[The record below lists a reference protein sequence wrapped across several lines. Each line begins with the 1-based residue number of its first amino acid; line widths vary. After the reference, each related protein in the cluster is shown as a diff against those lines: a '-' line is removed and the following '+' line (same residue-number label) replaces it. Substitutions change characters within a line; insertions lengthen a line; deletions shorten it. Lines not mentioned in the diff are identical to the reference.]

1 LSSIISFNITN
12 DTFFMV
18 DNSSS
23 DNDTRSRL
31 AANVRRLRVARH
43 LSLSRLAQETSISKA
58 TLSAIERA
66 SGNPTIDTLTQLA
79 GALRVSVA
87 ELLEGTRAGEMRIVR
102 VSEAEPWPPP
112 AGGRRALESNDELR
126 GALRIGEL
134 ALAPAE
140 VHEPPPRASGSRTAV
155 LVLRGKLIAGP
166 VERISELASGDFAS
180 FPADAPHVYEAGRAA
195 ARALLIEYTPA

>member
-1 LSSIISFNITN
+1 MMEHSFGE
-12 DTFFMV
+12 
-18 DNSSS
+18 
-23 DNDTRSRL
+23 DTRSRL

-66 SGNPTIDTLTQLA
+66 RGNPTIDTLTLLA
-79 GALRVSVA
+79 GALRVPVA
-87 ELLEGTRAGEMRIVR
+87 ELLAQARAGEMRIVR
-102 VSEAEPWPPP
+102 VTQAKPWPPP
-112 AGGRRALESNDELR
+112 GKGRRTLESGGELR
-126 GALRIGEL
+126 GSLRIGEL

-155 LVLRGKLIAGP
+155 LVLDGKLIAGP
-166 VERISELASGDFAS
+166 VEHISELTSGDYAS
-180 FPADAPHVYEAGRAA
+180 FPADAPHLYETGRAA

>member
-1 LSSIISFNITN
+1 M
-12 DTFFMV
+12 MV
-18 DNSSS
+18 GKPSS
-23 DNDTRSRL
+23 DDTRARL

-66 SGNPTIDTLTQLA
+66 SGNPTIDTLTLLA
-79 GALRVSVA
+79 DALRVSTA
-87 ELLEGTRAGEMRIVR
+87 ELLEQASAGEMRIVR
-102 VSEAEPWPPP
+102 VAQIKPWPPP
-112 AGGRRALESNDELR
+112 GGGRRTLERTGELR
-126 GALRIGEL
+126 GGLHVSEL

-140 VHEPPPRASGSRTAV
+140 VREPPLRAHGSRTSV

-166 VERISELASGDFAS
+166 LERISELASGDYAS
-180 FPADAPHVYEAGRAA
+180 FPADAAHLVEAGRAA

>member
-1 LSSIISFNITN
+1 MMT
-12 DTFFMV
+12 
-18 DNSSS
+18 SSS
-23 DNDTRSRL
+23 DDPRSRL

-43 LSLSRLAQETSISKA
+43 LSLSRLALETSISKA

-66 SGNPTIDTLTQLA
+66 RGNPTIDTLTLLA

-87 ELLEGTRAGEMRIVR
+87 ELLAEAQTGEMRIVR
-102 VSEAEPWPPP
+102 VGEADPWPPHG
-112 AGGRRALESNDELR
+112 GGRRELEITGELR
-126 GALRIGEL
+126 GSLRIGEL

-166 VERISELASGDFAS
+166 VERVSELADGDYAS
-180 FPADAPHVYEAGRAA
+180 FPADARHPFEAGRAA